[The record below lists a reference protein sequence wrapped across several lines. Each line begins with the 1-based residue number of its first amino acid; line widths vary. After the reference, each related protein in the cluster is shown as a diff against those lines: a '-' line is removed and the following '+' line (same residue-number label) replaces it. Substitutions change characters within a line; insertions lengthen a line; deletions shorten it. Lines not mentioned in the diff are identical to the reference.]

1 MDSKET
7 FECCVGYA
15 TRIPDG
21 YPKLQV
27 GLYADAGAVES

>member
-1 MDSKET
+1 MESY
-7 FECCVGYA
+7 VGYP

-27 GLYADAGAVES
+27 GLYADAGAVGS